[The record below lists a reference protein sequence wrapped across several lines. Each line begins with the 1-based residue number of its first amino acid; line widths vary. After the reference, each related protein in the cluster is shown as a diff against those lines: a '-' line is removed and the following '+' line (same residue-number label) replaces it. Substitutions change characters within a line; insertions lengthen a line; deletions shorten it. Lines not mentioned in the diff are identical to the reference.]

1 MATVE
6 AATAAVGTAVERV
19 EVAVEAGA
27 TGAATEVGTAGVK
40 VVAETAAAETAE
52 VATAAE
58 VMAAETGE
66 VGMAAGTAVP
76 HSPHPHSNGP
86 HGLPPR
92 GRSCNLRYHPRGP
105 PRDAPAA
112 QGWTCRCTASPTM
125 APRLQKPCCRT
136 SGFQRLVRTQ
146 W

>member
-1 MATVE
+1 VATVE

-27 TGAATEVGTAGVK
+27 MGEATEVGTAGVK
-40 VVAETAAAETAE
+40 AVAETAAVETAE
-52 VATAAE
+52 VATAAA

-66 VGMAAGTAVP
+66 VEMAAGTAVP

-92 GRSCNLRYHPRGP
+92 GRSCNLRYHPLGP
-105 PRDAPAA
+105 PRDALAA

-136 SGFQRLVRTQ
+136 
-146 W
+146 